1 MLWATAATLARRAD
15 AAAEIRGVAARV
27 EGVAPRRV
35 LWDGCGPTTLLDI
48 ANVLGRWET
57 CDEWSTR
64 TEFTEVENASEMTEA
79 QGGTRKRYEMAQNL
93 GQVERIALVQNCA
106 KLPFRDEALAASC
119 GLTVADMNELPVNNI
134 AVNVVFDAL
143 AQSKSSLVTP
153 EALNERRA
161 AFVVDGALNEG
172 ALTAGLIKSRCLVIL
187 SWFLFGKGNFF
198 GFLIVAKIVSDN
210 LANMGYTDAGEG
222 FVQQLLARSD
232 LVLLALATGGLMTT
246 VGQAQERGEMPDQ

>member
-1 MLWATAATLARRAD
+1 
-15 AAAEIRGVAARV
+15 
-27 EGVAPRRV
+27 
-35 LWDGCGPTTLLDI
+35 
-48 ANVLGRWET
+48 
-57 CDEWSTR
+57 
-64 TEFTEVENASEMTEA
+64 MTEA

-198 GFLIVAKIVSDN
+198 GFLIVARRPDN
-210 LANMGYTDAGEG
+210 LANMGYTDAREG
-222 FVQQLLARSD
+222 LAQQLLARSD

-246 VGQAQERGEMPDQ
+246 VGQAQERGEMLTSVSQF

>member
-1 MLWATAATLARRAD
+1 MWRRA
-15 AAAEIRGVAARV
+15 EF
-27 EGVAPRRV
+27 
-35 LWDGCGPTTLLDI
+35 WDGCGPTTLLDI

-134 AVNVVFDAL
+134 AVNVVL
-143 AQSKSSLVTP
+143 SSEP
-153 EALNERRA
+153 
-161 AFVVDGALNEG
+161 
-172 ALTAGLIKSRCLVIL
+172 K
-187 SWFLFGKGNFF
+187 K
-198 GFLIVAKIVSDN
+198 
-210 LANMGYTDAGEG
+210 
-222 FVQQLLARSD
+222 ARS
-232 LVLLALATGGLMTT
+232 VLPPPL
-246 VGQAQERGEMPDQ
+246 